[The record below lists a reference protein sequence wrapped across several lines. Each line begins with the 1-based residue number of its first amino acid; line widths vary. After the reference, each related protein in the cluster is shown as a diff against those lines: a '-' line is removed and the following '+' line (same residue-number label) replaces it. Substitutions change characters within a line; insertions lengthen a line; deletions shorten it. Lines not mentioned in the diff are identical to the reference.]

1 MDFFVKLTTKKSLKS
16 KSANYGIKDL
26 FYQTGNYSSKKN
38 YIAVYIQGKS
48 TVHIY
53 NVLNIAVKKKLVI
66 CEMFSCLCY
75 IGS

>member
-1 MDFFVKLTTKKSLKS
+1 MDFFCKIDKKSLKS

-53 NVLNIAVKKKLVI
+53 NYIALYSRKKY
-66 CEMFSCLCY
+66 CTY
-75 IGS
+75 I